1 MEKTEIPKSKNELET
16 NEKKELNKTEENK
29 AEISKETIG
38 YSKIHFWMNVFHK
51 MMEILIGM

>member
-1 MEKTEIPKSKNELET
+1 MEKTETPELKNELEKS
-16 NEKKELNKTEENK
+16 EKKELNKTEENNT
-29 AEISKETIG
+29 ETSKETIG